1 MITPQQISD
10 IYARRRVARGPD
22 IARMQDVQQMVN
34 GDIVIPLPELNRAER
49 KMIPNRAKQGLNQ
62 FAMRIASAAPSL
74 RCPPL
79 KPGVDL
85 SEKKARERRKA
96 ILGWWAFSKM
106 NLKLRQRA
114 RYLQGY
120 AESPVEVYWD
130 LDKGVPCYEPLNPLY
145 TYPGHMGGAG
155 DLCPPDCIIESFHS
169 FRWLEENYPL
179 AAMTVYRGGQE
190 KKDPDKLFT
199 ILKWCDEQE
208 SVMVVL
214 GAKQEGYNP
223 PPPGSMV
230 VELEGSRY
238 ENRVGT
244 CPIVYPKLICL
255 DKMSGQFD
263 ELAGMYQA
271 EGVLTALSIQAV
283 RKGVFAEPWL
293 VAADGVN
300 TPEVV
305 EIPQQTEGGT
315 IPGKVKGG
323 QLIWEQVNPQFA
335 TNQMIDRL
343 AASQNETS
351 GLTSELQG
359 QAGTNIRTGARAQVL
374 LSNVID
380 FPIQEGQEVL
390 QESLQEE
397 NKKAIAFCKTYSG
410 PKTFYV
416 SWQGAQ
422 GLTSYDPK
430 TTFETDQNLV
440 TWPMAGSD
448 LAGLVISGEQRVGAG
463 TLSKRSFME
472 IDPMVE
478 DAEMEHD
485 RIIGERLEDAGL
497 QALLQQVASGGMDPL
512 HWARISQ
519 MVRTDKM
526 ELAEALQAAD
536 EEAKQKQAE
545 TVPQG
550 APEAQPGL
558 AAPPVPQGGGAPSQQ
573 GLAQLLQSL
582 RTPQTRVSPQEMA
595 AG

>member
-1 MITPQQISD
+1 M
-10 IYARRRVARGPD
+10 
-22 IARMQDVQQMVN
+22 
-34 GDIVIPLPELNRAER
+34 L
-49 KMIPNRAKQGLNQ
+49 
-62 FAMRIASAAPSL
+62 
-74 RCPPL
+74 
-79 KPGVDL
+79 
-85 SEKKARERRKA
+85 
-96 ILGWWAFSKM
+96 
-106 NLKLRQRA
+106 
-114 RYLQGY
+114 
-120 AESPVEVYWD
+120 
-130 LDKGVPCYEPLNPLY
+130 
-145 TYPGHMGGAG
+145 
-155 DLCPPDCIIESFHS
+155 
-169 FRWLEENYPL
+169 FR
-179 AAMTVYRGGQE
+179 
-190 KKDPDKLFT
+190 
-199 ILKWCDEQE
+199 
-208 SVMVVL
+208 S
-214 GAKQEGYNP
+214 
-223 PPPGSMV
+223 
-230 VELEGSRY
+230 
-238 ENRVGT
+238 
-244 CPIVYPKLICL
+244 
-255 DKMSGQFD
+255 
-263 ELAGMYQA
+263 
-271 EGVLTALSIQAV
+271 
-283 RKGVFAEPWL
+283 
-293 VAADGVN
+293 
-300 TPEVV
+300 
-305 EIPQQTEGGT
+305 
-315 IPGKVKGG
+315 
-323 QLIWEQVNPQFA
+323 
-335 TNQMIDRL
+335 
-343 AASQNETS
+343 
-351 GLTSELQG
+351 
-359 QAGTNIRTGARAQVL
+359 
-374 LSNVID
+374 
-380 FPIQEGQEVL
+380 
-390 QESLQEE
+390 
-397 NKKAIAFCKTYSG
+397 SG